1 MKRDS
6 PCYNVFAEYEFA
18 FMRRKKG
25 SNTIIYFDVLKILS
39 PKFYY
44 FSL

>member
-6 PCYNVFAEYEFA
+6 PCYNVFVEYA
-18 FMRRKKG
+18 CMRRKKG
-25 SNTIIYFDVLKILS
+25 SNIIIYLDVLKILS